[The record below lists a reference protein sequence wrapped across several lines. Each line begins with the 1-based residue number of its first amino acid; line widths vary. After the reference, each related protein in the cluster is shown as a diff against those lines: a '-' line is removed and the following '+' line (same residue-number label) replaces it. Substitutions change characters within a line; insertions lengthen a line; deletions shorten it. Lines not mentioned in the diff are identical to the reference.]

1 MSQSVNIEGELPL
14 VESLLKDRYAVNHL
28 IARGPLSRV
37 YGGSCVRDGRQVAIK
52 VIDLN
57 LLRRVGRLATAR
69 WARLNHPNVVRILD
83 LVDFDHHGLH
93 CCIMEL
99 LKGEQ
104 LDRFLDSRGHV
115 VTMAGL
121 LGVFNQAASGIDALH
136 NAKIL
141 HLDLKP
147 SNIVVPSSLE
157 GVKIVDH
164 GVSLAM
170 ELASAAAADSILGTP
185 EYMAPERVIGANF
198 STSAD
203 IYSFAAV
210 LYNLFA
216 GIPLFSHFNRREI
229 AYAQV
234 HDAPIPLRSHNPIIP
249 AYAADAIHRSLHK
262 RPDQRHRTAI
272 ELMQEVS
279 AGFLHHELQTAD
291 QFLVRDKRA
300 TTA

>member
-1 MSQSVNIEGELPL
+1 MSQVVNIEGELPL
-14 VESLLKDRYAVNHL
+14 VESLLTDRYAVNHL

-37 YGGSCVRDGRQVAIK
+37 YAGSCARDGRQVAIK
-52 VIDLN
+52 VVDLG

-104 LDRFLDSRGHV
+104 LDRFLDNRAQ
-115 VTMAGL
+115 VTTIVGL
-121 LGVFNQAASGIDALH
+121 LGVLNQAARGIDALH
-136 NAKIL
+136 KARIL

-157 GVKIVDH
+157 NVKIVDH
-164 GVSLAM
+164 GVALAM
-170 ELASAAAADSILGTP
+170 ELASAAAADSVLGTP
-185 EYMAPERVIGANF
+185 EYMAPERVIGTNF
-198 STSAD
+198 TAAAD

-216 GIPLFSHFNRREI
+216 GAPLFCHLNRREI

-234 HDAPIPLRSHNPIIP
+234 HDDPPPLRSHNPMIP
-249 AYAADAIHRSLHK
+249 AFAADAIHRSLHK
-262 RPDQRHRTAI
+262 RPDQRHRTAV
-272 ELMQEVS
+272 ELMEEV
-279 AGFLHHELQTAD
+279 ATGFLHHELQTAD